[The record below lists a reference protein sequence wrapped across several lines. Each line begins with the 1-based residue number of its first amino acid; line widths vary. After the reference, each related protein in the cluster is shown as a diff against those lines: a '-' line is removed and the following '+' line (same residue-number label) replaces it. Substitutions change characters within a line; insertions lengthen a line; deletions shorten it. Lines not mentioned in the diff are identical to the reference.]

1 MIKYSKLAVLATVL
15 FAPIVWGSSAK
26 AATNWSEISGLV
38 ELHQTPLENA
48 QVTLFKSGLI
58 RRGGA
63 TEIAT
68 AQTNA
73 SGEFS
78 IVYTSPPLDDGVLYL
93 IVDGVDSTHRLAT
106 ILKSTNS
113 IEFVKINELSTVGTA
128 YVMNQFLAGNIIG
141 GNAVGVI
148 NSASTFLNLIT
159 PELGAAGSVISSA
172 PNGEHTEALSTF
184 HTLGNILAVAGSS
197 SNNFIQVSKL
207 ATPNCGTAPQTLL
220 EIAATLARN
229 PALSQSELIKLS
241 QNNAMFTPALPGW
254 DVSTPITWTIM
265 LLYGGDDL
273 YLLDGPGHIA
283 IDKEGSIWIG
293 NNFEYAP
300 DATTPVCDGKY
311 LIRLKPNGEIYPDS
325 PYTGGGVS
333 GVGFGITIDP
343 EDSVWVGNFGFVGDG
358 ATCSPARNSLSKFS
372 FTGEVLSPEAGE
384 NPFYCT
390 PDQGGFCNGE
400 IVTPQGM
407 ASAMDGTIWTTNLC
421 TGTLTQYPYGDP
433 NQASNIDFKPLNPDA
448 GPFGAGADCNWN
460 VWVTD
465 NGADT
470 VYRVR
475 PTGVVSEAT
484 STL

>member
-1 MIKYSKLAVLATVL
+1 MIKYSKLAVLAIVL
-15 FAPIVWGSSAK
+15 FAPVVWGSSAK

-197 SNNFIQVSKL
+197 SK
-207 ATPNCGTAPQTLL
+207 
-220 EIAATLARN
+220 
-229 PALSQSELIKLS
+229 
-241 QNNAMFTPALPGW
+241 
-254 DVSTPITWTIM
+254 
-265 LLYGGDDL
+265 
-273 YLLDGPGHIA
+273 
-283 IDKEGSIWIG
+283 
-293 NNFEYAP
+293 
-300 DATTPVCDGKY
+300 
-311 LIRLKPNGEIYPDS
+311 
-325 PYTGGGVS
+325 
-333 GVGFGITIDP
+333 
-343 EDSVWVGNFGFVGDG
+343 NFGLV
-358 ATCSPARNSLSKFS
+358 
-372 FTGEVLSPEAGE
+372 
-384 NPFYCT
+384 
-390 PDQGGFCNGE
+390 Q
-400 IVTPQGM
+400 
-407 ASAMDGTIWTTNLC
+407 TI
-421 TGTLTQYPYGDP
+421 
-433 NQASNIDFKPLNPDA
+433 
-448 GPFGAGADCNWN
+448 
-460 VWVTD
+460 
-465 NGADT
+465 
-470 VYRVR
+470 
-475 PTGVVSEAT
+475 
-484 STL
+484 